1 MIKQITD
8 ISLLRLSDSYYGGKI
23 AAYAEAYGL
32 NYDFCRFYR
41 LKNGTLMINNSNCV
55 IDGRPP
61 VNEEL
66 RFFIKMNG
74 ISAVESPLDIRIG
87 GYSRHMRTVFEIK
100 PCGGNI
106 NGNDIRRNSG
116 FEEIYSVLNGSFGDI
131 PHDLWYSDISHRVR
145 HGVSETFLYR
155 KTAAVLDFVHCGY
168 GWLSNIATLP
178 EYRNCGSCRK
188 LLTYIAENLSE
199 RNIIGRLMAY
209 DDKVPFYS
217 RLGFEPV
224 GKDIYLT
231 LNEME
236 NNNG

>member
-8 ISLLRLSDSYYGGKI
+8 SSLLWLSDSYYGGKI

-87 GYSRHMRTVFEIK
+87 GYTRHMRTVFEIK

-106 NGNDIRRNSG
+106 NETDIRRNSG

-131 PHDLWYSDISHRVR
+131 PHDGYIPPYTPRRQRNFFLPKDRRCTGFCSLRLWLALKYNDPDRIQKLRQ
-145 HGVSETFLYR
+145 
-155 KTAAVLDFVHCGY
+155 
-168 GWLSNIATLP
+168 LP
-178 EYRNCGSCRK
+178 
-188 LLTYIAENLSE
+188 
-199 RNIIGRLMAY
+199 
-209 DDKVPFYS
+209 
-217 RLGFEPV
+217 
-224 GKDIYLT
+224 
-231 LNEME
+231 
-236 NNNG
+236 